1 MSLILIVS
9 LTLHIGS
16 HSVSAE
22 PDITYLQEPLSP
34 VTPVFPPV
42 NTNTV
47 VANHA
52 DHHPFTMRISEDMVA
67 PRELDNNTQER
78 SFVIDVEGIHSL
90 SLWSISILC
99 II

>member
-16 HSVSAE
+16 YPVNAE
-22 PDITYLQEPLSP
+22 PDITHPQQPSTP

-47 VANHA
+47 VSSHA
-52 DHHPFTMRISEDMVA
+52 DHPMIKQENVSLT
-67 PRELDNNTQER
+67 NNPD
-78 SFVIDVEGIHSL
+78 SKPNN
-90 SLWSISILC
+90 C
-99 II
+99 K